1 MTRPFVRARTTGLM
15 VLLVVAFLASSCRFD
30 GAYDLPLP
38 GGKAVKPGD
47 AITITAEFTDA
58 LNVVPR
64 TAVMVDDVPVG
75 QVSQIDRVGW
85 HAKVTLQVR

>member
-1 MTRPFVRARTTGLM
+1 MSRPITSSTAVSRFAGL
-15 VLLVVAFLASSCRFD
+15 VLLLVLTFVATSCRFD

-38 GGKAVKPGD
+38 GGKAVD
-47 AITITAEFTDA
+47 ADHAITITAEFTDA

-75 QVSQIDRVGW
+75 RSPRSTGSGG
-85 HAKVTLQVR
+85 TPG